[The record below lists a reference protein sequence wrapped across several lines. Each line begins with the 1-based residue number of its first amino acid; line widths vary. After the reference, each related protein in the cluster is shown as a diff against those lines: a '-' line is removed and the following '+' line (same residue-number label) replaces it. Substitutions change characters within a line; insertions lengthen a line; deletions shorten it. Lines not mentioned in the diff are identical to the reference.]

1 MAQGQKKGV
10 FMKKHL
16 RKLFLLMLIFT
27 PLIFSGCKPNAY
39 YGNITSISTI
49 AGDEEVLLSWTN
61 TELYDGYTLNVDVQK
76 NGQWIE
82 GFTIKTGTSI
92 LITKAKIEEAQ
103 ADGYFPNGE
112 LENGTEYTFIVYTK
126 DKSGSLVHSKST
138 TATPSA
144 SNEIVID
151 ADDIDDAFTE
161 IPKDKG
167 IVKISGINGKSVA
180 YVNYNSSTSK
190 EIAAGNE
197 RYFLLA
203 RGGYTSGATSN
214 IISAN
219 TSSRAALSEDSGMT
233 MPEIKEPLTR
243 PFIAPEKVTVVK
255 SSARAAETDDEEE
268 TFDINSPAIG
278 QTHYILV
285 DNNYAMNQLVE
296 EKMTL
301 YAIGNQTTEDDTS
314 KIKALVWVN
323 PDNVAEEASGNKVSL
338 AVIEDIIKKFTKYYA
353 LEEDIFGE
361 TGDFILNKSETANE
375 LSKDKMSD
383 YPTSTYINIVLTDIA
398 KDYNSSKQTGVVG
411 YFWGKDYYNKELV
424 SYSNE
429 GKYFYIDIPYC
440 NYNKTDKDYDGNDN
454 TVSDMVISTLFHEYQ
469 HMIHFNKKYGVESD
483 EDTSWYNEMLSMLCE
498 DIMAGTLELEE
509 TVQDERIPNF
519 NVYYPLSGI
528 SEYLDSE
535 SWISYGTAYA
545 FGAWLARNYGGVDLV
560 EKISKNTYVGKES
573 IVDAVNVTN
582 NTSLTWEDLVKEYL
596 QAVVFRSAYSQEN
609 DLPTFNKTHKGS
621 GWTRSIDIKSTAIKI
636 AISLDNPNTFANTTV
651 SADTISGSFN
661 GINLWSDDF
670 AYEEGNHKLYG
681 PLPFNSGEYDIRPD
695 GFVIHSTGSNWNGGD
710 YDYVKLYFTGSSSD
724 TEKLYLFVQDGFSY
738 FTGDTTAAEVIDD
751 RT

>member
-1 MAQGQKKGV
+1 
-10 FMKKHL
+10 
-16 RKLFLLMLIFT
+16 MLIFT

-39 YGNITSISTI
+39 YGNITSISAI

-61 TELYDGYTLNVDVQK
+61 TELYNGYTLNVDVQK
-76 NGQWIE
+76 DGQWIE
-82 GFTIKTGTSI
+82 GFKEIDGTSI
-92 LITKAKIEEAQ
+92 LITKATIENAQ
-103 ADGYFPNGE
+103 SQGYFPDGE
-112 LENGTEYTFIVYTK
+112 LENGTTYTFIVYTK

-197 RYFLLA
+197 RYYLGYA
-203 RGGYTSGATSN
+203 GGNSSGATTN
-214 IISAN
+214 IVSTN
-219 TSSRAALSEDSGMT
+219 TSSRAALSEDAGMT

-255 SSARAAETDDEEE
+255 SSARAAETDEEKE
-268 TFDINSPAIG
+268 TFDVTAPAIG
-278 QTHYILV
+278 QTHYIWV
-285 DNNYAMNQLVE
+285 DNNYAMNQLVK

-314 KIKALVWVN
+314 KIKALVWAN
-323 PDNVAEEASGNKVSL
+323 PDNVAETASENKVSL
-338 AVIEDIIKKFTKYYA
+338 ALIQDIISKYTKYYA

-361 TGDFILNKSETANE
+361 TRDFIINSSGEE
-375 LSKDKMSD
+375 DMSD

-398 KDYNSSKQTGVVG
+398 KDYTSSKKTGVVG

-424 SYSNE
+424 NYSNE

-440 NYNKTDKDYDGNDN
+440 NYNKTDQNYNGNSN

-469 HMIHFNKKYGVESD
+469 HMIHYNKKYGLKSD
-483 EDTSWYNEMLSMLCE
+483 EDTTWYNEMLSMLCE
-498 DIMAGTLELEE
+498 DLMSNTLGIVKGE
-509 TVQDERIPNF
+509 TVQDERIPTF

-545 FGAWLARNYGGVDLV
+545 FGAWLARNYGGVNLV
-560 EKISKNTYVGKES
+560 EEMSKNAYVGKES
-573 IVDAVNVTN
+573 VVNAVNSINSTN
-582 NTSLTWEDLVKEYL
+582 LTWEDLVKEYL
-596 QAVVFRSAYSQEN
+596 QAVVFRSAYSKEN
-609 DLPTFNKTHKGS
+609 NLPTFNKTPKGS
-621 GWTRSIDIKSTAIKI
+621 GCTRSFDIKTPTIKI
-636 AISLDNPNTFANTTV
+636 ATSLENPNAYALTTV
-651 SADTISGSFN
+651 YAGTISGSFD
-661 GINLWSDDF
+661 GINLWADDF

-681 PLPFNSGEYDIRPD
+681 PWTFNSNALDIRPE
-695 GFVIHSTGSNWNGGD
+695 GFLIHSTGSNWNGGD
-710 YDYVKLYFTGSSSD
+710 YDYVKLYFTGTDSD
-724 TEKLYLFVQDGFSY
+724 TLKLYLFVQDGFSY
-738 FTGDTTAAEVIDD
+738 YTEDTTAAEEIN
-751 RT
+751 

>member
-1 MAQGQKKGV
+1 
-10 FMKKHL
+10 MKKHL
-16 RKLFLLMLIFT
+16 KKLFLLMLIFT

-39 YGNITSISTI
+39 YGNITSISAIT
-49 AGDEEVLLSWTN
+49 GDEEVLLSWTN
-61 TELYDGYTLNVDVQK
+61 TELYDGYTLNVEVQK
-76 NGQWIE
+76 DGQWIE
-82 GFTIKTGTSI
+82 GFTITSGTSI
-92 LITKAKIEEAQ
+92 LITKARIEEAQ
-103 ADGYFPNGE
+103 SEGYFPNGE
-112 LENGTEYTFIVYTK
+112 LENGTTYTFIVYTK

-167 IVKISGINGKSVA
+167 IVKITGINGKSVA

-190 EIAAGNE
+190 EIVAGNE
-197 RYFLLA
+197 RYFLGA
-203 RGGYTSGATSN
+203 AGGYTSKATSN

-219 TSSRAALSEDSGMT
+219 TSSRAALSEDAGMT

-243 PFIAPEKVTVVK
+243 PFIAPEKVTVIK
-255 SSARAAETDDEEE
+255 SSARAAETDEEEE

-278 QTHYILV
+278 QTHYIWV
-285 DNNYAMNQLVE
+285 DNNYAMNQLVK

-301 YAIGNQTTEDDTS
+301 YAIGNQTTGTEM
-314 KIKALVWVN
+314 KIKALVWAN
-323 PDNVAEEASGNKVSL
+323 PDNLAETASGNKLSL
-338 AVIEDIIKKFTKYYA
+338 DVIEDIIKKYSKYYA

-361 TGDFILNKSETANE
+361 TGDFILNKSETDNE
-375 LSKDKMSD
+375 LSKEDMSD
-383 YPTSTYINIVLTDIA
+383 YPTSTYINIVLTDIG

-411 YFWGKDYYNKELV
+411 YFWGKDYYNEELV

-429 GKYFYIDIPYC
+429 GKYFYIDIPFC
-440 NYNKTDKDYDGNDN
+440 NYNSSATSTEERYSG
-454 TVSDMVISTLFHEYQ
+454 TGGVSDMVISTLFHEYQ
-469 HMIHFNKKYGVESD
+469 HMIHFNQKYGVESD
-483 EDTSWYNEMLSMLCE
+483 EDTTWYNEMLSMLCE
-498 DIMAGTLELEE
+498 DIMAETLGLDE
-509 TVQDERIPNF
+509 TVQDERIPTF
-519 NVYYPLSGI
+519 NIYYPLSGI

-545 FGAWLARNYGGVDLV
+545 FGAWLARNYGGVNLV
-560 EKISKNTYVGKES
+560 EKMSKNAYVGKES
-573 IVDAVNVTN
+573 VVNAVNSINSTN
-582 NTSLTWEDLVKEYL
+582 LTWEALVKEYL

-609 DLPTFNKTHKGS
+609 DLPTFNKTPKGS
-621 GWTRSIDIKSTAIKI
+621 DWTRSIDIKSPTIKI
-636 AISLDNPNTFANTTV
+636 ATSLETPAAFANTTV

-661 GINLWSDDF
+661 GINLWSDAF

-695 GFVIHSTGSNWNGGD
+695 GFVIHSTGSNWDGGD

-738 FTGDTTAAEVIDD
+738 FTEDTTAAEVIN
-751 RT
+751 

>member
-39 YGNITSISTI
+39 YGNITSISAI

-76 NGQWIE
+76 DGKWIE
-82 GFTIKTGTSI
+82 GFTKITGTSI
-92 LITKAKIEEAQ
+92 LITKARIENAQ
-103 ADGYFPNGE
+103 SEGYFPNGE
-112 LENGTEYTFIVYTK
+112 LENGTQYTFIVYTK

-151 ADDIDDAFTE
+151 ADDINDAFTE

-167 IVKISGINGKSVA
+167 IVKITGINGKSVA

-190 EIAAGNE
+190 EIAAGDE
-197 RYFLLA
+197 RYFLGA
-203 RGGYTSGATSN
+203 AGGSTSGATGN

-219 TSSRAALSEDSGMT
+219 TSSRAVLCDDAEMT

-255 SSARAAETDDEEE
+255 SFTRAAETDDEEE
-268 TFDINSPAIG
+268 TFDVTAPAIG
-278 QTHYILV
+278 QTHYIWV
-285 DNNYAMNQLVE
+285 DNNYAMTQLKK

-301 YAIGNQTTEDDTS
+301 YAIGNQTTDDTS

-323 PDNVAEEASGNKVSL
+323 PENVAEKASGNTVSL
-338 AVIEDIIKKFTKYYA
+338 ALIQDIIKKYSKYYA

-361 TGDFILNKSETANE
+361 TGDFIINSSGEEDMA
-375 LSKDKMSD
+375 D
-383 YPTSTYINIVLTDIA
+383 YPTSTYINIVLTDIG
-398 KDYNSSKQTGVVG
+398 KDYNSSTKSGVVG
-411 YFWGKDYYNKELV
+411 YFWGKDYYNKGLV
-424 SYSNE
+424 NYSNE

-440 NYNKTDKDYDGNDN
+440 NYNSSATSTEERYSG
-454 TVSDMVISTLFHEYQ
+454 TGEVSDMVISTLFHEYQ
-469 HMIHFNKKYGVESD
+469 HMIHFNKKYDVESD
-483 EDTSWYNEMLSMLCE
+483 EDTTWYNEMLSMLCE
-498 DIMAGTLELEE
+498 DIMAETLGLDE
-509 TVQDERIPNF
+509 TVQDERIPTF

-545 FGAWLARNYGGVDLV
+545 FGAFLARNYGGVNLV
-560 EKISKNTYVGKES
+560 EEMSKNAYVGKES
-573 IVDAVNVTN
+573 IVNAVNSIN
-582 NTSLTWEDLVKEYL
+582 STSLTWEDLVKEYL

-609 DLPTFNKTHKGS
+609 DLPTFNKTPKGS
-621 GWTRSIDIKSTAIKI
+621 GWTRSIDIKSTAITI
-636 AISLDNPNTFANTTV
+636 ATSLETPNAYADTSV
-651 SADTISGSFN
+651 SAATISGSFN

-670 AYEEGNHKLYG
+670 AYEVDNDKVYG
-681 PLPFNSGEYDIRPD
+681 PLPCNSGKNDIRPD
-695 GFVIHSTGSNWNGGD
+695 GFVIHNTGSNWDGGD
-710 YDYVKLYFTGSSSD
+710 YDYVKLYFTGCSSD

-738 FTGDTTAAEVIDD
+738 YTEDTTAAEVIN
-751 RT
+751 

>member
-1 MAQGQKKGV
+1 
-10 FMKKHL
+10 
-16 RKLFLLMLIFT
+16 MLIFT

-39 YGNITSISTI
+39 YGNITSISAI

-61 TELYDGYTLNVDVQK
+61 TELYNGYTLNVDVQK
-76 NGQWIE
+76 DGKKIE
-82 GFTIKTGTSI
+82 GFKEITGTSI
-92 LITKAKIEEAQ
+92 L
-103 ADGYFPNGE
+103 NGE
-112 LENGTEYTFIVYTK
+112 LENGTTYTFIVYTK

-190 EIAAGNE
+190 EIVAGNE
-197 RYFLLA
+197 RYFLGA
-203 RGGYTSGATSN
+203 AGGYSSGATTN

-219 TSSRAALSEDSGMT
+219 TSSRAALSEDAEMT

-243 PFIAPEKVTVVK
+243 PFIAPEKVTIVK

-278 QTHYILV
+278 QTHYIWV
-285 DNNYAMNQLVE
+285 DNNYAMNQLVK

-301 YAIGNQTTEDDTS
+301 YAIGYQTDDTS

-323 PDNVAEEASGNKVSL
+323 PENVAEEASGNKVSL
-338 AVIEDIIKKFTKYYA
+338 DLIKDITSKYTKYYA

-361 TGDFILNKSETANE
+361 TGDFILNKSETDNE
-375 LSKDKMSD
+375 LIKDKMSD
-383 YPTSTYINIVLTDIA
+383 YPTSTYINIVLTDIG
-398 KDYNSSKQTGVVG
+398 KDYNSSTKSGVVG
-411 YFWGKDYYNKELV
+411 YFWSKDYYKNKLIN
-424 SYSNE
+424 YSNE
-429 GKYFYIDIPYC
+429 GKYFYIDIPFC
-440 NYNKTDKDYDGNDN
+440 NYNSSATSTEELYGG
-454 TVSDMVISTLFHEYQ
+454 TGGVSDMVISTLFHEYQ
-469 HMIHFNKKYGVESD
+469 HMIHYNQKYGVESD
-483 EDTSWYNEMLSMLCE
+483 EDTTWYNEMLSMLCE
-498 DIMAGTLELEE
+498 DIMAESLGLEE
-509 TVQDERIPNF
+509 TVQDERIPTF
-519 NVYYPLSGI
+519 NVYYPSSGI
-528 SEYLDSE
+528 TEYLSSN

-545 FGAWLARNYGGVDLV
+545 FGAWLARNYGGVKLV
-560 EKISKNTYVGKES
+560 EAMSKNDYVGKES
-573 IVDAVNVTN
+573 IVKAVFDTN
-582 NTSLTWEDLVKEYL
+582 NTSLTWDELVKEYL

-609 DLPTFNKTHKGS
+609 DLPTFNKTPKSS
-621 GWTRSIDIKSTAIKI
+621 GWWTGNIDIKSTTLTI
-636 AISLDNPNTFANTTV
+636 ATSLETPNAFANTTV

-661 GINLWSDDF
+661 GINLWADAF
-670 AYEEGNHKLYG
+670 AYKIDTDKLYG

-695 GFVIHSTGSNWNGGD
+695 GFVIHNTGSNWDGGD

-738 FTGDTTAAEVIDD
+738 FTEDTTAAEVIN
-751 RT
+751 